1 MLHDATRCVKRQ
13 YKLLKSVIMSPLDA
27 KKHLV
32 YNGFYCFCVV
42 ACALQYG
49 EGHNISISRLRYLA
63 KHNALD
69 IWPIRAHFAS
79 RNNELCK
86 NMFVSERLDI
96 EEHFFFLKP
105 HKHIA
110 LHQIHKIM
118 FFLATSYDPLS
129 VFFGDS
135 GCSAFI
141 LTHSSNPALKKLK
154 Q

>member
-1 MLHDATRCVKRQ
+1 MQKNT
-13 YKLLKSVIMSPLDA
+13 SFIM
-27 KKHLV
+27 
-32 YNGFYCFCVV
+32 GFIVFVSSCRDM
-42 ACALQYG
+42 ALQYS

-79 RNNELCK
+79 QNNELCK
-86 NMFVSERLDI
+86 KYVCFRKVGHRGA
-96 EEHFFFLKP
+96 FFFYLRP

-129 VFFGDS
+129 VIFGDS
-135 GCSAFI
+135 SCSAF
-141 LTHSSNPALKKLK
+141 LLMYF
-154 Q
+154 